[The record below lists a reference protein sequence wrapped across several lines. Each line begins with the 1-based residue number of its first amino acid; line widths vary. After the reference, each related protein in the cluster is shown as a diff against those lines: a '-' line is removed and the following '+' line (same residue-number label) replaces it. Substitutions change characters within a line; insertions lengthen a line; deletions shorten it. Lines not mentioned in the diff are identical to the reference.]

1 MQDPVSTSLSA
12 LKQINALKAAVD
24 SAKEQEGKAKELM
37 LVVEQF
43 EVVLAMIPSRGDA
56 SALTKIRESNQES
69 ETKNGE
75 QTTLSAIKDGGKGQ
89 SSGGGT
95 DTVAVAD
102 LESTVAVK
110 GPGGINCKQQN
121 FSKKH

>member
-1 MQDPVSTSLSA
+1 
-12 LKQINALKAAVD
+12 
-24 SAKEQEGKAKELM
+24 M

-75 QTTLSAIKDGGKGQ
+75 QTPLSAIKDGGKGQ

-95 DTVAVAD
+95 DAVAVAD
-102 LESTVAVK
+102 LESTVAV
-110 GPGGINCKQQN
+110 GGINCTQQN
-121 FSKKH
+121 CSENIHFYMTIFMVLRRAFSKTKVVSNDNTASGRSP